1 MSRTNNAIKAIASN
15 IILQFTIAVCGF
27 ILPPLLIKN
36 YGSEVNGLI
45 TTIRQL
51 ITYFSVVTLG
61 LSTAGAAALY
71 GPLSKN
77 DTTTINRTLSALKVF
92 YNRTGIVFA
101 FLITIA
107 AFIFP
112 MMQSAEGVTATDVTL
127 LVLICGVGSS
137 VEYIITAK
145 YKVLLTANQKIYV
158 LARIQ
163 TEGTILNTICSV
175 VLVCLH
181 ANILLIQTVATVVYV
196 LRMLMTVTY
205 VKKVYSY
212 VDLNVVPDFSL
223 INNRWSAL
231 SYQASSMIISYTPII
246 LVALLLNYASVSVFT
261 VYNLVFSSIAMIVGI
276 FSSGL
281 AAVFGNVIAQNENE
295 LLKKRF
301 ATYEF
306 VFELILYI
314 VYTCAMILIL
324 PFVSV
329 YIQSSDGTNYVVPLL
344 GIGCALNGLFK
355 SIRVPYTTLVEASG
369 TFKENNIANILE
381 AVCIVIVSIFGIKAI
396 GVAGAVLGAAV
407 IALIRSS
414 MYQSFVCRN
423 ILSVQTLRY
432 FAKNAINIVAMSVIY
447 KCFEGITVSNY
458 FEWIMNAIFVFAVT
472 TVVYLILNITM
483 DRKCAFDAMLY
494 CKDFLFSKLVGKE
507 GK

>member
-15 IILQFTIAVCGF
+15 IMLQLTIAICGF
-27 ILPPLLIKN
+27 ILPPLLIAN

-71 GPLSKN
+71 SPLSKN
-77 DTTTINRTLSALKVF
+77 DTTTINRTLSALKGF
-92 YNRTGIVFA
+92 YNKTGIVFV

-112 MMQSAEGVTATDVTL
+112 MIQSAEGVTATDIAL
-127 LVLICGVGSS
+127 LVFICGIGSS

-145 YKVLLTANQKIYV
+145 YKVLLTADQKIYV

-163 TEGTILNTICSV
+163 TEGTILNTLCSAI
-175 VLVCLH
+175 LIYFN
-181 ANILLIQTVATVVYV
+181 ASILLIQTVATLVYV
-196 LRMLMTVTY
+196 IRMLMTVTY
-205 VKKVYSY
+205 VKKQYRYIDV
-212 VDLNVVPDFSL
+212 NVEPDYSL

-231 SYQASSMIISYTPII
+231 SYQASSMIISYTPVI
-246 LVALLLNYASVSVFT
+246 LVAVLLNYASVSVFT

-281 AAVFGNVIAQNENE
+281 AAVFGNVIAQNETE

-306 VFELILYI
+306 IFEIILYV

-329 YIQSSDGTNYVVPLL
+329 YIQANDGTNYIVPLL

-381 AVCIVIVSIFGIKAI
+381 AIFIVVVSAVGIKLI
-396 GVAGAVLGAAV
+396 GVAGAVLGAAI

-414 MYQSFVCRN
+414 MYQNFICKHVLNVGMLKYIVKNGFN
-423 ILSVQTLRY
+423 I
-432 FAKNAINIVAMSVIY
+432 AAMISIY
-447 KCFEGITVSNY
+447 NVFGTITVSNY
-458 FEWIMNAIFVFAVT
+458 FDWFLNAILVFAVT
-472 TVVYLILNITM
+472 IVVYLFLNIIM
-483 DRKCAFDAMLY
+483 DRKCALDTLLY
-494 CKDFLFSKLVGKE
+494 CKNFIFSKIK
-507 GK
+507 K